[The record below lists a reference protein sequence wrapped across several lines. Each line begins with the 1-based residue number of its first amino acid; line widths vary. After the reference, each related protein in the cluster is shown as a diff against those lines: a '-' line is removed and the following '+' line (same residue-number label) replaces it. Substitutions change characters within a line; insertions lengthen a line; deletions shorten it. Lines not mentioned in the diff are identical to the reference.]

1 MSFPGKWMHLLM
13 VAVLALT
20 ACTVEQED
28 IVLHSEAD
36 FPGRRLGVLT
46 GTVYEME
53 LEKRQDLEPL
63 AYASL
68 PDAID
73 ALRKGRVEALVLDE
87 YTFSPSELSRLGIH
101 RAFCIDTAYTT
112 AFAFKK
118 GDTTL
123 VNVFNRFLEE
133 LKASGEFDRITDYW
147 IHSDEIDPATY
158 PEVEAYTEGVPL
170 RYGNTETQPPMAFF
184 VNGQWQGLEIE
195 LCRRFAAYLQRP
207 LEIRLIDIPSRL
219 LHLQMGKAD
228 LIGGSIFITEERQR
242 QVDFGEP
249 YSVVHPACFVLAEP
263 EGQEQSALWVRGK
276 NSVNQNFVVENRWRM
291 ILDGLLTTLDITIA
305 SILLGS
311 LLGLLLCGMAMSR
324 RKGLR
329 TFVRLYDTFMH
340 GIPKLVLLLLMF
352 YVVLSWTGWGAK
364 AIAIATFSLHFASAA
379 GRVLRLSIESVPDG
393 QREAGLAIGLTP
405 AQTFLHI
412 IWPQAIHL
420 GLPHFKGE
428 CIALLKDTSI
438 VGFIAIIDITRASDL
453 LRSRSFD
460 SVLPFLVVTVAY
472 FVVAWG
478 MGLVLSFIANG
489 SRNK

>member
-1 MSFPGKWMHLLM
+1 MRI
-13 VAVLALT
+13 
-20 ACTVEQED
+20 Q
-28 IVLHSEAD
+28 
-36 FPGRRLGVLT
+36 GRENSWIT
-46 GTVYEME
+46 KY
-53 LEKRQDLEPL
+53 P
-63 AYASL
+63 
-68 PDAID
+68 
-73 ALRKGRVEALVLDE
+73 KGI
-87 YTFSPSELSRLGIH
+87 FSV
-101 RAFCIDTAYTT
+101 C
-112 AFAFKK
+112 
-118 GDTTL
+118 
-123 VNVFNRFLEE
+123 
-133 LKASGEFDRITDYW
+133 
-147 IHSDEIDPATY
+147 
-158 PEVEAYTEGVPL
+158 
-170 RYGNTETQPPMAFF
+170 
-184 VNGQWQGLEIE
+184 
-195 LCRRFAAYLQRP
+195 
-207 LEIRLIDIPSRL
+207 
-219 LHLQMGKAD
+219 
-228 LIGGSIFITEERQR
+228 
-242 QVDFGEP
+242 
-249 YSVVHPACFVLAEP
+249 
-263 EGQEQSALWVRGK
+263 
-276 NSVNQNFVVENRWRM
+276 WRM

-420 GLPHFKGE
+420 
-428 CIALLKDTSI
+428 LKDTSI